1 MLKMGLHLEWLRQQ
15 HFKPASW
22 TFFRALWGIL
32 SAHGYR
38 HIWIPFQYF
47 VGPKHFK
54 FQTVSIRTVNMD
66 SWRYIYVYMILR
78 IFPCFGVNVLVV
90 VPQIPFCEYA
100 SWFPSC
106 FHDSTDVPFF
116 SRSSSF
122 YSSVFRTCSLVLY
135 IFPLKF
141 SRLFSGWFM
150 CIGFPLVLVLIRW
163 FSLQVKL
170 GNDNAHEHTWQINE
184 WQNK

>member
-66 SWRYIYVYMILR
+66 AWQYIYVYMILR
-78 IFPCFGVNVLVV
+78 IFPCFGVNVLVA

-116 SRSSSF
+116 FSKFFILFIRF
-122 YSSVFRTCSLVLY
+122 PHLFIGSLHFSIE
-135 IFPLKF
+135 IFPSFFRLIHVHRF
-141 SRLFSGWFM
+141 SF
-150 CIGFPLVLVLIRW
+150 GFGANTLVFFTGEAW
-163 FSLQVKL
+163 
-170 GNDNAHEHTWQINE
+170 E
-184 WQNK
+184 W